1 MTSSDS
7 ILGEKLFEGRGGKL
21 LEGKHTSIYHNGIAG
36 DGLQIL
42 WDDVEQI
49 YVGGQVDSINGLPS
63 GEDRSIRIIDSKH
76 NEISL
81 EFIAVFRMKQDNRNQ
96 FSNAYTFIL
105 NNISRKQW
113 TKLLQT
119 INDGGKYSFG
129 NFYVAK
135 DGFYFSK
142 IVSTWR
148 GAKEAFDKIE
158 TRYVKKCIVS
168 NGFLYIQYQDPNKKL
183 KLRTEGAGEVRYIPN
198 IHLVQSYIN
207 YVNTTIT
214 L

>member
-129 NFYVAK
+129 SFYVA
-135 DGFYFSK
+135 
-142 IVSTWR
+142 
-148 GAKEAFDKIE
+148 
-158 TRYVKKCIVS
+158 
-168 NGFLYIQYQDPNKKL
+168 
-183 KLRTEGAGEVRYIPN
+183 
-198 IHLVQSYIN
+198 
-207 YVNTTIT
+207 
-214 L
+214 